1 MNPIEQVEAEKLAK
15 NVVNRT
21 EALAILA
28 TPNRINKWAWI
39 SPIALALVGLT
50 QSGGLTWLMGGELV
64 QLNPF
69 NDVFVSIFAWAGFS
83 LAVLAYQEAR
93 ENRKRLEA
101 ALALLDLKKEA

>member
-15 NVVNRT
+15 NAVTRA
-21 EALAILA
+21 EALAVLA
-28 TPNRINKWAWI
+28 APNRTSKWAWI
-39 SPIALALVGLT
+39 SPVCLAFVGLS

-83 LAVLAYQEAR
+83 LAALAYQEAR
-93 ENRKRLEA
+93 QNRKRLEA
-101 ALALLDLKKEA
+101 ALALLDLK